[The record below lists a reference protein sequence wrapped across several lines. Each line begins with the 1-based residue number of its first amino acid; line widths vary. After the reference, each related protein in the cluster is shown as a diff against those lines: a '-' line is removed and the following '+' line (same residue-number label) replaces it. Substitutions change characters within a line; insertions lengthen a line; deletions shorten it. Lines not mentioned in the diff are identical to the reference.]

1 MRADVDALIAGIQ
14 DGTIDCLATDHA
26 PHTPEDKA
34 NGAAGISGIEHA
46 FQIYLKVF
54 TDHGIPLT
62 RLSQML
68 SLNPARR
75 LGLKAGLFL
84 PGYPADVTALA
95 VEEESE
101 LDAYAMI
108 SRSHNTPFHGRAV
121 RGRVLKTIV
130 DGETRYEYE
139 RWSEIDSSETKS
151 LNRKRFRWFRK
162 HEGDIHR

>member
-1 MRADVDALIAGIQ
+1 MVRRAKAEGLQLTCEVTPHHLFGWDSDYKVNPPLRTRADADALIAGIQ

-68 SLNPARR
+68 SLNPAKR

-121 RGRVLKTIV
+121 RGRVL
-130 DGETRYEYE
+130 
-139 RWSEIDSSETKS
+139 
-151 LNRKRFRWFRK
+151 
-162 HEGDIHR
+162 